1 MRHEGYWELRESPF
15 RNGRNPNYFFA
26 SPTHEEALARLQF
39 LAGEQRSLGI
49 VSGGDGSGKSF
60 ALQIFGRTLRH
71 HGRSACVINLFG
83 LDVHSFDWALAAGLG
98 TNPRATDSGF
108 ALWRQVGDRLR
119 ESRYTGEVQTLLLDD
134 VDLASQEVRIHVL
147 QLLKTRVDQS
157 PMIILAAASSRLSR
171 LGPDLLQLCELHIRL
186 EAWDPADVRDYLH
199 TSLTRAGRASR
210 VEVFDESAVAR
221 LHEVTDG
228 VPRRVCQLAE
238 LALVAGAGRKLER
251 IDADTIDAV
260 AQELSVAPPITA

>member
-15 RNGRNPNYFFA
+15 RNGMDLDYFFS

-60 ALQIFGRTLRH
+60 VLQAFGRSLRDQ
-71 HGRSACVINLFG
+71 GRTTCVINLFG
-83 LDVHSFDWALAAGLG
+83 LDEHSFCWALAAGLG
-98 TNPRATDSGF
+98 TNPRATDGGF
-108 ALWRQVGDRLR
+108 ALWRQIGDRLR
-119 ESRYTGEVQTLLLDD
+119 ESRYTGEARTLLLDD
-134 VDLASQEVRIHVL
+134 VDLASDEVRTQVL
-147 QLLKTRVDQS
+147 QLLKASGDQRLT
-157 PMIILAAASSRLSR
+157 IILAAESSRLPR

-186 EAWDPADVRDYLH
+186 DAWDPADVRDYLH
-199 TSLTRAGRASR
+199 TSLTRAARVGRL
-210 VEVFDESAVAR
+210 EVFDESAVLRMHA
-221 LHEVTDG
+221 VTDG

-251 IDADTIDAV
+251 ISADTIDAV
-260 AQELSVAPPITA
+260 AQELSVASPLTA